1 MKRLLVAYST
11 NSGSTAEVAQA
22 VVDALQESGAQVD
35 LKRFTEVTTLE
46 PYQGVVVGA
55 PMILGWHRP
64 ALRFLKQHQQALSRV
79 PLAWFCTAM
88 SLTVVEGQPDEGL
101 PVFID
106 PWLGKPPKN
115 SQRLSFKENY
125 ATVRNYLKPVFKAA
139 PGLKPLSIAFF
150 GGKLE
155 LFRLKFFQMLFVM
168 LIIQAQPGD
177 QRNWDAIQSWSQD
190 LARKLSQA

>member
-1 MKRLLVAYST
+1 MNRLLVAYST

-22 VVDALQESGAQVD
+22 VADALKESGAQVD
-35 LKRFTEVTTLE
+35 LRRFEEVTALE

-64 ALRFLKQHQQALSRV
+64 ALRFLKQHQQALSSV
-79 PLAWFCTAM
+79 PLACFCTAM
-88 SLTVVEGQPDEGL
+88 SLTVVEDLADKIP

-106 PWLGKPPKN
+106 PWLAKAPKN
-115 SQRLSFKENY
+115 PQRLSFKENY
-125 ATVRNYLKPVFKAA
+125 ATVGNYLKPVFKAA
-139 PGLKPLSIAFF
+139 PNLTPLSIAFF

-177 QRNWDAIQSWSQD
+177 LRNWDAIRSWAQD
-190 LARKLSQA
+190 LASQFSR